1 MFRRKRIFWCRLPVL
16 LACTVWTLPL
26 LAQTAPSTPGAGPGR
41 RPPLPGATR
50 KAASTPGRCA
60 SPSEQK
66 SWPRRRTAAC
76 VPAIPANTS

>member
-1 MFRRKRIFWCRLPVL
+1 MFRRKRMSWCRLPLL

-26 LAQTAPSTPGAGPGR
+26 LAQMAPARRGPDRGR

-50 KAASTPGRCA
+50 KAVSTPGRCA
-60 SPSEQK
+60 SPSARK

-76 VPAIPANTS
+76 VPAIPTNIR